1 MDEEQAVFEQFRII
15 KGALSSL
22 WQLLAAEIHFKMM
35 KNAFYFTLKALL
47 ALQKFKYLSWIFS
60 PVKKQLD

>member
-1 MDEEQAVFEQFRII
+1 MEKNINICGEEHQYTTSSFLFFS

-22 WQLLAAEIHFKMM
+22 SQFLATKILFKMM

-47 ALQKFKYLSWIFS
+47 ILKIFKFLA
-60 PVKKQLD
+60 